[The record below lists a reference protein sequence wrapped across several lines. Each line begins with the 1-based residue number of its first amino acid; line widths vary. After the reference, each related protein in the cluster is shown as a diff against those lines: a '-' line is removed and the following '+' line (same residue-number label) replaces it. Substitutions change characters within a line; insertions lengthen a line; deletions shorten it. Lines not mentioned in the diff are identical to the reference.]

1 MLSPKYVSRLHTSL
15 HPYSPYLGLN
25 GWYFPPKLLE
35 QCISMS
41 PVLPTPNHSPQCCQ
55 CLAKGVNWLASLT
68 GIKRDNCPP
77 ILLKAKLGNSGS
89 QSVAILLPTLRGH
102 WECLEGRVL
111 AETWNMDKYP
121 IMHRIAP
128 SPTPNNE
135 IPGPKFKRAEIGKPK
150 RHRGLCVAFL
160 SSCDFLPSTP
170 SPWPNLNEPA
180 KLHLFPKI
188 L

>member
-77 ILLKAKLGNSGS
+77 ILLKAKLGNSS
-89 QSVAILLPTLRGH
+89 AQSVAILLPTLRGH

-121 IMHRIAP
+121 IMHRTAP
-128 SPTPNNE
+128 SPTPTKKYLAQNSRELRLGN
-135 IPGPKFKRAEIGKPK
+135 PKGIEGS
-150 RHRGLCVAFL
+150 V
-160 SSCDFLPSTP
+160 
-170 SPWPNLNEPA
+170 
-180 KLHLFPKI
+180 
-188 L
+188 